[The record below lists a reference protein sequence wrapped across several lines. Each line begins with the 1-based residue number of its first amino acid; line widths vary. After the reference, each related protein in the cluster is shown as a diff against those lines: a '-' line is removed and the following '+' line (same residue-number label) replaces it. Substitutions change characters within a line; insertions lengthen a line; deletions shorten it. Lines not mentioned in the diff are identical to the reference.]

1 MGWIF
6 WASDVPVQGAPCDD
20 TIINGA
26 PYEARHA
33 AGSGAIQSAAPAAG
47 VDTQISE
54 EIRRRQ
60 RSLLDRYVATSR
72 VR

>member
-1 MGWIF
+1 MGWVF
-6 WASDVPVQGAPCDD
+6 WASDVPVQGAPYDD

-47 VDTQISE
+47 ADTQISE

-60 RSLLDRYVATSR
+60 RSLLDRYVANSR

>member
-6 WASDVPVQGAPCDD
+6 RASDVPVQGEPCDD

-26 PYEARHA
+26 PYEARQG
-33 AGSGAIQSAAPAAG
+33 AGSGAIQPAAPAARA
-47 VDTQISE
+47 DAQISE

-60 RSLLDRYVATSR
+60 RVLLAAYVVSER

>member
-1 MGWIF
+1 MGWVF

-20 TIINGA
+20 TIVNGA

-47 VDTQISE
+47 ADSQISE

-60 RSLLDRYVATSR
+60 RSLLTRYVVSTWAR
-72 VR
+72 